1 MADFFSGPQ
10 NNRPQNQRKDL
21 IRVMGLWEENDQNG
35 NKMLT
40 GTLSGRVKVN
50 IVPNNFKKGDREPDY
65 YLTVAQYERTDNP
78 GEGGQPQPE
87 EPQQRCSIRLTGLW
101 RNRDSKGKDY
111 LSGSLQS
118 LRILIFNNNY
128 HQSGS
133 DPDYILYVCQ
143 STRPQGQQ
151 GQGQGGFGGGFG
163 SRGGFGGGFG
173 GDQGGFGSSQGG
185 AQDSGFE
192 SKSGDPNEYNDPPF

>member
-65 YLTVAQYERTDNP
+65 YLISEFLAEQGVEGIMIEDN
-78 GEGGQPQPE
+78 QPLTE
-87 EPQQRCSIRLTGLW
+87 EEIRAMYIDIPLEME
-101 RNRDSKGKDY
+101 NVDDSAVVSFF
-111 LSGSLQS
+111 L
-118 LRILIFNNNY
+118 
-128 HQSGS
+128 
-133 DPDYILYVCQ
+133 
-143 STRPQGQQ
+143 
-151 GQGQGGFGGGFG
+151 
-163 SRGGFGGGFG
+163 
-173 GDQGGFGSSQGG
+173 
-185 AQDSGFE
+185 DS
-192 SKSGDPNEYNDPPF
+192 